1 MKLRQLLTIF
11 AFAGIFAAC
20 SPVCHADRASRKP
33 LRASEVLALIGGGAL
48 PDNTAREIALDGLAF
63 RPDDSYLALL
73 ETMDADRKVLAAVE
87 AAKVAVDR
95 TAAEESG
102 EDLLQHLANAASL
115 MNAQRDDEAAD
126 ELKAAL
132 SDSFQGSDCVFVI
145 GELLRRQEEWEG
157 AETAYQQIMQ
167 EEPDFPEVHTK
178 LSYVL
183 YRDGDDEG
191 ALAQARDALKITPN
205 NAEAHRYAGLALA
218 DMKQYHAAAKEFN
231 EALRLKPDYQT
242 ARADLGIAFSNQ
254 KQGAETR

>member
-11 AFAGIFAAC
+11 ALAGILAAC
-20 SPVCHADRASRKP
+20 SPLCYADRTSRKP
-33 LRASEVLALIGGGAL
+33 LRASEVLALIAGGAL

-87 AAKVAVDR
+87 AATITVDR
-95 TAAEESG
+95 TADEESG

-132 SDSFQGSDCVFVI
+132 SDSFQGTDCVFVV
-145 GELLRRQEEWEG
+145 GELLRREEEWEG

-183 YRDGDDEG
+183 YRDGDDEA
-191 ALAQARDALKITPN
+191 ALGQAREALKITPN
-205 NAEAHRYAGLALA
+205 NAEAHRDAGLALA
-218 DMKQYHAAAKEFN
+218 DMKMFHAAAEEFKT
-231 EALRLKPDYQT
+231 ALRLKPDYQT
-242 ARADLGIAFSNQ
+242 ARADLGTAFANQ

>member
-1 MKLRQLLTIF
+1 M
-11 AFAGIFAAC
+11 
-20 SPVCHADRASRKP
+20 
-33 LRASEVLALIGGGAL
+33 LALIAGGAL
-48 PDNTAREIALDGLAF
+48 PDNIAREIALDGLAF
-63 RPDDSYLALL
+63 RPDDFYLALL
-73 ETMDADRKVLAAVE
+73 ETMDADRKILAAVE
-87 AAKVAVDR
+87 VAKVAVDR
-95 TAAEESG
+95 TAGEESG
-102 EDLLQHLANAASL
+102 EDLLQHLAKAGSL
-115 MNAQRDDEAAD
+115 MNTQRDDEAAD
-126 ELKAAL
+126 QLKAAL

-145 GELLRRQEEWEG
+145 GELLRREEEWEG

-167 EEPDFPEVHTK
+167 EEPNFPEVHTK

-242 ARADLGIAFSNQ
+242 ARADLGIAFANQ

>member
-1 MKLRQLLTIF
+1 MKLRQQLPILLL
-11 AFAGIFAAC
+11 AAMFAAC
-20 SPVCHADRASRKP
+20 SPVCNADRASRKP
-33 LRASEVLALIGGGAL
+33 LRASEVLALIAGGAL
-48 PDNTAREIALDGLAF
+48 PDTIAREITVDGLAF

-73 ETMDADRKVLAAVE
+73 KTMDADRKVLGAVE
-87 AAKVAVDR
+87 AATVAVDR
-95 TAAEESG
+95 TAEEESG
-102 EDLLQHLANAASL
+102 QGLLQHLANAGSL

-167 EEPDFPEVHTK
+167 EEPDYPDAHTK

-183 YRDGDDEG
+183 YRDGDDQG

-205 NAEAHRYAGLALA
+205 NAEAHKNAGLALA
-218 DMKQYHAAAKEFN
+218 DMKMYHAAAEEFKK
-231 EALRLKPDYQT
+231 ALRLKPDYQT
-242 ARADLGIAFSNQ
+242 ARAELGIAFANQ
-254 KQGAETR
+254 KQSAETR